1 MSKHTKMDLKGLLIR
16 GITVK
21 MEGVLRGFQQ
31 TMDSQVHQHNN
42 IVEGFSLGFFSVIMA
57 LAAVSVYY
65 KNGFINIKEKF
76 KNYEETDLV

>member
-1 MSKHTKMDLKGLLIR
+1 
-16 GITVK
+16 
-21 MEGVLRGFQQ
+21 
-31 TMDSQVHQHNN
+31 MDSQVHQHNN

-76 KNYEETDLV
+76 KNYEEIDLV